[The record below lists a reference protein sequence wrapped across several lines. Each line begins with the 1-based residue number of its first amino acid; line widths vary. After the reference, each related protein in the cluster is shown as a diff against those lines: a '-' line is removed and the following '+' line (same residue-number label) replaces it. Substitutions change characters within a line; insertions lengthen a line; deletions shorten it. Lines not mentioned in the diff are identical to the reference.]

1 MNAREL
7 RDLRTIALQ
16 KAAGLNE
23 KAEKE
28 NRDFT
33 PEEQKAYDDLLSE
46 ATSLE
51 NRYKRLEALGTVE
64 GDEQPEVR
72 GKAPAYNSK
81 TKLGDDESKAFAHY
95 FRTGDAGAVSNL
107 VVNDEES
114 KRSGKV
120 AIEVKLPNHGEMRA
134 VTDST
139 MNITTAA
146 DGKNVVPVPMV
157 NRIAMR
163 RGELMLADKLGVQR
177 VPGKGTTVNFP
188 FESADAQ
195 DFVTTS
201 EQTDA
206 HGNSSSRDAG
216 QAGAKS
222 FTLVNKTKKFEL
234 TNELLEDEDVNV
246 LDWIGNLVGRG
257 MALTHNA
264 ALIAEVVATGTLY
277 KTFASATA
285 IADGEAE
292 DIVYNDTLSPYLDD
306 GGAIAWVMRP
316 STYGAIRKISGDPRV
331 YASALGAGRSLCEY
345 PVEYSSKAAAIA
357 AEAKSILFGNWYY
370 MGLYESP
377 TVRMI
382 VDPYSVDNLTVLKYS
397 FRLCYG
403 QLIAGAIGYGA
414 LHAAG

>member
-7 RDLRTIALQ
+7 RDMRTNVLQ
-16 KAAGLNE
+16 KAAELNE

-33 PEEQKAYDDLLSE
+33 PEEQKSYDDFISE

-51 NRYKRLEALGTVE
+51 NRFKRLEALGTIE
-64 GDEQPEVR
+64 GGDGEVR

-81 TKLGDDESKAFAHY
+81 TKLGDDETKALAHF
-95 FRTGDAGAVSNL
+95 FRTGDAGAV
-107 VVNDEES
+107 
-114 KRSGKV
+114 RSMIVDDNETRNSRKV
-120 AIEVKLPNHGEMRA
+120 AIELTIPTPNQLRA

-139 MNITTAA
+139 MNITTAG
-146 DGKNVVPVPMV
+146 DGKNIVPTTMV

-188 FESADAQ
+188 FENADAQ

-206 HGNSSSRDAG
+206 HGNSSSRDAL
-216 QAGAKS
+216 QAGLKA
-222 FTLVNKTKKFEL
+222 FTLVNKTKKLEL
-234 TNELLEDEDVNV
+234 TNELLEDEDVELNA
-246 LDWIGNLVGRG
+246 WIANNIGRG
-257 MALTHNA
+257 VALTHNA
-264 ALIAEVVATGTLY
+264 GLVAEVIATGTLL

-331 YASALGAGRSLCEY
+331 YASALGSGRVLCEY

-357 AEAKSILFGNWYY
+357 AEAKAVFFGNWYY

-377 TVRMI
+377 SIRLI

-397 FRLCYG
+397 FRMCYG